1 MLPWRVASEW
11 AILDSDVTIQGDVI
25 NDIITD
31 VVSLPLVPEINTV
44 SELFEVL
51 GQ

>member
-1 MLPWRVASEW
+1 MLPWRAASEW